1 MFTFF
6 KIMETF
12 VLPPG
17 IFVLILAFFGWMQFR
32 KKNYETGTDSLFV
45 GFCIWALSI
54 SPVSNSLMKGLESS
68 FPIPHKIDGDVII
81 LLGAGLNENV
91 TDLTGT
97 GFPDG
102 DMLGRIITATRLQRR
117 LNIPVIIASGKVY
130 PEGEA
135 GAPVDRRIMIDLG
148 VDPTNIIVEKKSR
161 NTYENAQFSSRIC
174 QDLGYKKPILLTA
187 AYHLKRAQMAFQ
199 TTGLA
204 TIPFP
209 AYRFSSDNPVFFW
222 RCFLPSHNSF
232 ETSCVAIREYLGLLY
247 YMLRY

>member
-6 KIMETF
+6 KIMETL

-17 IFVLILAFFGWMQFR
+17 IFVLILAVFGWMQFR
-32 KKNYETGTDSLFV
+32 KKNYETGTDTLFV

-68 FPIPHKIDGDVII
+68 FPIPHEINGDVII

-91 TDLTGT
+91 TDLSGI

-102 DMLGRIITATRLQRR
+102 DMLGRITTAIRLHKR
-117 LNIPVIIASGKVY
+117 LNIPIIIASGNVY
-130 PEGEA
+130 PEGKA
-135 GAPVDRRIMIDLG
+135 GAPVDKRIMVDLG
-148 VDPTNIIVEKKSR
+148 VDPSNIIVEKKSR
-161 NTYENAQFSSRIC
+161 NTFENAQYASRIC

-199 TTGLA
+199 ATGLT

-209 AYRFSSDNPVFFW
+209 AYRYSSDKLVFYW
-222 RCFLPSHNSF
+222 RNFLPCHNSF
-232 ETSCVAIREYLGLLY
+232 ETSCVAIREYLGILY
-247 YMLRY
+247 YMVRY

>member
-6 KIMETF
+6 KIMETL

-17 IFVLILAFFGWMQFR
+17 IFILILAVIGWTLFR
-32 KKNYETGTDSLFV
+32 KKNYETGTDILFV

-68 FPIPHKIDGDVII
+68 FPIPKKINGDVII
-81 LLGAGLNENV
+81 LLGAGLNEDV
-91 TDLTGT
+91 TDLSGI

-102 DMLGRIITATRLQRR
+102 DMLGRITTAIRLHRR
-117 LNIPVIIASGKVY
+117 LNIPIIIASGKVY
-130 PEGEA
+130 KGEKA
-135 GAPVDRRIMIDLG
+135 GAPVDKRIMVDLG
-148 VDPTNIIVEKKSR
+148 VDPSNIIVETKSR
-161 NTYENAQFSSRIC
+161 NTYENAQYASRIC

-199 TTGLA
+199 ATGLT

-209 AYRFSSDNPVFFW
+209 AYRYSSENPAFYW
-222 RCFLPSHNSF
+222 RNFLPCHNSF
-232 ETSCVAIREYLGLLY
+232 EISCVAIREYLGILY
-247 YMLRY
+247 YMIRY